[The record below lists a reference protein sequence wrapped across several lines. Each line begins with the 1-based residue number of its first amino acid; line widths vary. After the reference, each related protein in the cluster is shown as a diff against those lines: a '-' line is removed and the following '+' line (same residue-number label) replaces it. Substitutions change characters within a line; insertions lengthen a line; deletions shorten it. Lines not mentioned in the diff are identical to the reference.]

1 MGIFIHHGRAGAAMA
16 SVSEELAQKLGS
28 AMRARHRG
36 RPRQMMPLERTLAGE
51 RTPPRQKGISL
62 GEVQNSRG
70 FVGGTTESS

>member
-1 MGIFIHHGRAGAAMA
+1 
-16 SVSEELAQKLGS
+16 
-28 AMRARHRG
+28 
-36 RPRQMMPLERTLAGE
+36 MMPMERTLAGE